1 MILTTLLLAAVSS
14 AAPQRIY
21 QCRDARGA
29 TAYQDRP
36 CDDASR
42 QQLSEGGEQALR
54 RWLEQQRAADVTK
67 RGAARTA
74 SRPATARAPR
84 DYSEMPLLADRTA
97 AEERLIA
104 SCSERFLNCAR
115 SDAAAMDACVASL
128 PRCGHRSAGCCP
140 AACIESYQG
149 LRREGEGLASAVRLA
164 LLDPFAPSCAAHR

>member
-1 MILTTLLLAAVSS
+1 MILTALLLAAVAS

-21 QCRDARGA
+21 QCTNARGES
-29 TAYQDRP
+29 AYQDRP

-54 RWLEQQRAADVTK
+54 RWLEQQRAADVAK
-67 RGAARTA
+67 HSAARTP
-74 SRPATARAPR
+74 SRPAIEQAPR
-84 DYSEMPLLADRTA
+84 STTSLPLADRSA

-128 PRCGHRSAGCCP
+128 PRCGQGSTGCCP
-140 AACIESYQG
+140 AACIESYQS

-164 LLDPFAPSCAAHR
+164 LLDPFAPSCAALR